1 MKKIGLLAMSL
12 SFGLVLTAQVEAA
25 DLSPRATVNQK
36 VGLTEF
42 ELDYSRPSARDR
54 KVFGEV
60 VSYDKKWR
68 TGANLNTTLSF
79 NTDIVLE
86 NDTISAGKYSI
97 FVTPKK
103 SSWEIYLYD
112 KTDLRG
118 VPREWDDNLV
128 VYQTT
133 KNVEKVSDKVETF
146 TISFDNLKT
155 DEFELAFSW
164 DDVRVSLPISL
175 PTIELTRKS
184 IEDVMSGPS
193 DRDYYLAASF
203 NLDQKENLNEALE
216 FINHAISL
224 RGEEAFWYTRKK
236 ALIQYELS
244 DIDGAIETAELSKK
258 HAEAVNYSSYVK
270 MNEEDIQKWKK
281 EK

>member
-1 MKKIGLLAMSL
+1 MSVSMGLTLN
-12 SFGLVLTAQVEAA
+12 AQVEAA
-25 DLSPRATVNQK
+25 DLSPRATINQK

-68 TGANLNTTLSF
+68 TGANLNTTISF
-79 NTDIVLE
+79 STDIILKD
-86 NDTISAGKYSI
+86 DTIPAGKYSI
-97 FVTPKK
+97 FSTPKENN
-103 SSWEIYLYD
+103 WEIYFYD

-118 VPREWDDNLV
+118 VPRDWNDNLV

-133 KNVEKVSDKVETF
+133 QPVEKLADNVETF
-146 TISFDNLKT
+146 TISFDNLNT
-155 DEFELAFSW
+155 DKFDLSFSW
-164 DDVRVSLPISL
+164 DDVRVSLPIAL

-203 NLDQKENLNEALE
+203 YLDQEEKLEEALD
-216 FINHAISL
+216 FISQAIEI

-236 ALIQYELS
+236 ALIQYALG
-244 DIDGAIETAELSKK
+244 DIDGAIETAKISKK
-258 HAEAVNYSSYVK
+258 SAEAVNYTSYVK